1 MNGLFGL
8 RFFVRDPEKIKTEIA
23 VLLSAG
29 LRHFSMRRAF
39 PGGNAAFAV
48 QRVRESVGVA
58 AFQAVGRT
66 FRSRASIVRTE
77 SRSPRTEAGS

>member
-48 QRVRESVGVA
+48 QRVRESVA
-58 AFQAVGRT
+58 ARFKLSAARKVGHPGR
-66 FRSRASIVRTE
+66 RR
-77 SRSPRTEAGS
+77 